1 MKKLLSLF
9 LAFGLLLTGCSSK
22 TSVDNTKKIGV
33 IQLMDHTSLNL
44 IYDSFLER
52 IKELGYSEDQI
63 TFLNANGDMTNVET
77 CVNQLASDQVD
88 VAVAITTPVAMSA
101 VKLTDS
107 MPVIFSA
114 VTDPVS
120 AGLVSDLNAPT
131 TMTGTSDAIAVDQI
145 IDLAMQFVPE
155 AKKVGYIYNPG
166 EANSVANLGKLEQI
180 AQEQGF
186 TVETASVSSSADLQ
200 TATTVLAQKVDFIF
214 VANDNT
220 VAEGM
225 PIVAQEAKKLNKLVF
240 TGADSM
246 VMDGGF
252 ATVGIDYASLGQE
265 TANMVDKVL
274 TGTSISDIPVKVF
287 DTDLYIYVNSAY
299 ATELN
304 VAIPDDILA
313 NEKYVAID

>member
-1 MKKLLSLF
+1 MKKLLSL
-9 LAFGLLLTGCSSK
+9 LLVFGLLLTGCSAPS
-22 TSVDNTKKIGV
+22 SVDNSKKIGV

-44 IYDSFLER
+44 IYDSFLAQLQ
-52 IKELGYSEDQI
+52 ELGYSEDQI

-101 VKLTDS
+101 MKLTES

-120 AGLVSDLNAPT
+120 ARLVDDLDSPE

-145 IDLAMQFVPE
+145 IDLALQFVPE

-166 EANSVANLGKLEQI
+166 EANSVANLTKLEQI
-180 AQEQGF
+180 AQSTGF
-186 TVETASVSSSADLQ
+186 TVETASVSTSADLQ
-200 TATTVLAQKVDFIF
+200 TATTVLGEKVDFIF

-225 PIVAQEAKKLNKLVF
+225 PIVAQEAKKLGKLVF

-265 TANMVDKVL
+265 TANMVDLVL
-274 TGTSISDIPVKVF
+274 NGTAISDIPVKVF
-287 DTDLYIYVNSAY
+287 ATDLYIYVNSDY

-304 VAIPDDILA
+304 ITIPDDILA